1 MYSMAIVAFRC
12 PNCGVEHTL
21 LRSDG
26 RVFCLNCQILRRHA
40 DAGGA
45 GDESAGH
52 SASDRAERRFD
63 PAA

>member
-1 MYSMAIVAFRC
+1 MYSMSIVAFRC

-26 RVFCLNCQILRRHA
+26 RVFCLNCQLRRRHA

-45 GDESAGH
+45 GDDSTGRPA
-52 SASDRAERRFD
+52 ADRAEHRLD
-63 PAA
+63 SAA